1 MYFVSG
7 LVVSIIDCC
16 STVVQA
22 RYTLRFQS
30 TRPFRRTRLPSG
42 ISFSLS
48 LFTNSISKMT
58 HPTFK
63 KIPFS
68 SIQSA
73 FEISSTTLKEQQTF
87 NTHHHSHHDISLLV
101 PEFPHS
107 KPEDSAH
114 DPWILLSPWL
124 DLISSSQRFNQ
135 ETDIHR
141 ILLPNIFCTQVLR
154 ASAVALIMGR
164 LATSDEEDLSE
175 SFPQTTTDGTMLD
188 SLFSQN
194 QTKKFF
200 VRMDPCSLKDAV
212 IGQGPVKNVKDLWT
226 RLATSARGTTGIAS
240 LRSIESTSQHHV
252 AEEQPVYMYLLPW
265 RETMNTSL
273 EYRVFCAPGG
283 SGKISAIS
291 QYSWHKPWYH
301 AFESDEK
308 QIQVVQKVWRGV
320 QDIHAEI
327 MAHGAMSESLKERG
341 FSFDVLDPSAT
352 TTTTEEAGG
361 KMELIELNHSG
372 AMSGCGSALFH
383 WLDDARLL
391 YGLKTPHEVE
401 FRVTI

>member
-1 MYFVSG
+1 MAH
-7 LVVSIIDCC
+7 L
-16 STVVQA
+16 
-22 RYTLRFQS
+22 TL
-30 TRPFRRTRLPSG
+30 
-42 ISFSLS
+42 
-48 LFTNSISKMT
+48 
-58 HPTFK
+58 K

-73 FEISSTTLKEQQTF
+73 LEISSTTLGEQQTF

-107 KPEDSAH
+107 KPEDSAYN
-114 DPWILLSPWL
+114 PWILLSPWL
-124 DLISSSQRFNQ
+124 DLISSSQGFNL

-141 ILLPNIFCTQVLR
+141 ILLPKIFCTQVLR
-154 ASAVALIMGR
+154 ASTVALIMGR
-164 LATSDEEDLSE
+164 LATTDEEDLSE
-175 SFPQTTTDGTMLD
+175 SFPQTTTDGTLLD

-226 RLATSARGTTGIAS
+226 RLATSARGTTGITS
-240 LRSIESTSQHHV
+240 LMTTVSSSHHLLV
-252 AEEQPVYMYLLPW
+252 EEQPVYMYLLPW
-265 RETMNTSL
+265 RESMNTSL
-273 EYRVFCAPGG
+273 EYRVFCAPGS

-301 AFESDEK
+301 ALESDEN
-308 QIQVVQKVWRGV
+308 QEQVVQKVWRGV
-320 QDIHAEI
+320 QDIHAKI
-327 MAHGAMSESLKERG
+327 MAHSSMSERLKETG
-341 FSFDVLDPSAT
+341 FSFDVFDPSPT
-352 TTTTEEAGG
+352 TTTTQEDGG
-361 KMELIELNHSG
+361 HKVELIELNHSG

-391 YGLKTPHEVE
+391 YGLKAQQEVE
-401 FRVTI
+401 FRVTV